1 MNQLGILKRPIVT
14 ERAALLTERLNQVM
28 FEVEKVANK
37 HQIRDAVE
45 SLYGVKVTD
54 VRTMVVPG
62 KTKRR
67 GTSIGKRPSW
77 KKAVVTLKKGDVID
91 FFATE

>member
-1 MNQLGILKRPIVT
+1 MTIQILKRPIVT
-14 ERAALLTERLNQVM
+14 ERATLLTERLNQVM
-28 FEVEKVANK
+28 FEVEKKATK
-37 HQIRDAVE
+37 HEIRAAVE
-45 SLYGVKVTD
+45 ALYGVKVTD
-54 VRTMVVPG
+54 VRTLIMPG

-67 GTSIGKRPSW
+67 GQSVGKRPAW

>member
-1 MNQLGILKRPIVT
+1 MTHQILKRPIVT
-14 ERAALLTERLNQVM
+14 ERATLLTERLNQVM
-28 FEVEKVANK
+28 FEVEKTANK
-37 HQIRDAVE
+37 HEIKGAVE
-45 SLYGVKVTD
+45 ALYGVKVTD
-54 VRTMVVPG
+54 VRTLIMPG

-67 GTSIGKRPSW
+67 GMSVGKRPAW

>member
-1 MNQLGILKRPIVT
+1 MADQILKRPIVT
-14 ERAALLTERLNQVM
+14 ERATLLTERLNQVM
-28 FEVEKVANK
+28 FEVEKCANK

-45 SLYGVKVTD
+45 AMYGVKVTD
-54 VRTMVVPG
+54 VRTMIVPG
-62 KTKRR
+62 KVKRR
-67 GTSIGKRPSW
+67 GQSVGKRPAW